1 MREVICVLRSG
12 GEYNENHVVRLRD
25 QLAKRG
31 VTSFRCLSDVEVSG
45 VERIPMKYSWPGWWA
60 KMELFRPD
68 LPGDGMLY
76 MDLDTSI
83 IGDVSDFF
91 VDRLAIMRD
100 VYRPL
105 GLQSSLM
112 FIPRAERSAIW
123 SDWLRRTEY
132 WMRRLH
138 KGGDQAFLERH
149 WIDTAARWQDLLPGA
164 VVSYK
169 ANDLAS
175 HGAPEGAKVVI
186 FHGKPRPW
194 DVGW

>member
-1 MREVICVLRSG
+1 MRDVICVLRSG
-12 GEYNENHVVRLRD
+12 GEYRADHVVRLRD
-25 QLAKRG
+25 QLAQFG
-31 VTSFRCLSDVEVSG
+31 ITTLRCLSDVEVPG
-45 VERIPMKYSWPGWWA
+45 VERIPMKYSWPGWWS

-68 LPGDGMLY
+68 LPEVGMLY

-83 IGDVSDFF
+83 IGDVSTLF

-100 VYRPL
+100 VYRPN

-112 FIPRAERSAIW
+112 FIPVADRHRIW
-123 SDWLRRTEY
+123 SIWERKPNY
-132 WMRRLH
+132 WMRLFAR
-138 KGGDQAFLERH
+138 GGDQAFLERH
-149 WIDTAARWQDLLPGA
+149 WFDTAARWQDLLPGE

-169 ANDLAS
+169 ANNLAS
-175 HGAPEGAKVVI
+175 CGAPEGAKVVI